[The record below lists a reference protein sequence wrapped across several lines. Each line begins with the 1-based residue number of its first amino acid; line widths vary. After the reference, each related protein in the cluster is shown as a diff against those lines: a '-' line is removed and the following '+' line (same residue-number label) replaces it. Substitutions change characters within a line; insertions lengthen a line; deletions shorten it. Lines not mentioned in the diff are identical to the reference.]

1 VSSQLFVMKT
11 KIKTRFSNIQQFSYL
26 LSSNATN
33 GAMEG
38 SNQPDANSR
47 QQNHFEAVFMFLL
60 LSLFLLSGCNSVSNG
75 ESNILRELRAT
86 ELILNGNSEF
96 VQTSYFFYPS
106 TMRMVNIDDLPNWN
120 EAIKDVRR
128 LSLLSMWPD
137 RFDQDKQTELISD
150 LEAKE
155 NFSIY
160 AEMDDKYSN
169 FKLLGRKNG
178 SEAVLIYNDSTVN
191 YVIHL
196 LGKINYV
203 KLMKLSADLQE
214 METKGTGME
223 FLTKAMGEDK
233 NRAAS
238 RRRYYDRRKKIEAA
252 EQLRKDS
259 IEAATQAIENHIT
272 E

>member
-1 VSSQLFVMKT
+1 MKT
-11 KIKTRFSNIQQFSYL
+11 KIKTRFSNVQPFC
-26 LSSNATN
+26 NWFPFTATN
-33 GAMEG
+33 GAMKE
-38 SNQPDANSR
+38 SKQPEARNK
-47 QQNHFEAVFMFLL
+47 QQIQFEAVFMFLL
-60 LSLFLLSGCNSVSNG
+60 LSMFLLSGCNSVSNG

-106 TMRMVNIDDLPNWN
+106 TMRMVNIDNLPNWN
-120 EAIKDVRR
+120 EAIKEVRR
-128 LSLLSMWPD
+128 LSVLSMWSD
-137 RFDQDKQTELISD
+137 RFDQAKQTEIVGA

-191 YVIHL
+191 YVVHL

-203 KLMKLSADLQE
+203 KLMKLSADLRE
-214 METKGTGME
+214 METKGTGIE
-223 FLTKAMGEDK
+223 FLTKAMGKDK

-238 RRRYYDRRKKIEAA
+238 RRRYYDRRKKREAA

-259 IEAATQAIENHIT
+259 IEAANQAIENLIT

>member
-1 VSSQLFVMKT
+1 MKT
-11 KIKTRFSNIQQFSYL
+11 KIKTRFSI
-26 LSSNATN
+26 
-33 GAMEG
+33 GAMKG
-38 SNQPDANSR
+38 SKQPDASSK
-47 QQNHFEAVFMFLL
+47 QQIQFEAVFMFLL
-60 LSLFLLSGCNSVSNG
+60 LSMFVLSGCNSVSNG
-75 ESNILRELRAT
+75 ESNVLRELRAT
-86 ELILNGNSEF
+86 ELILNGRSEF

-106 TMRMVNIDDLPNWN
+106 TMRMVNVDNLPNWN

-128 LSLLSMWPD
+128 LSVLSMWSD
-137 RFDQDKQTELISD
+137 RFDQAKQTEIISD

-155 NFSIY
+155 NFSVY

-191 YVIHL
+191 YVVHL

-203 KLMKLSADLQE
+203 KLMKLSADLRE
-214 METKGTGME
+214 VETKGTGIE

-238 RRRYYDRRKKIEAA
+238 RRRGHSSNRKP
-252 EQLRKDS
+252 D
-259 IEAATQAIENHIT
+259 NGVD
-272 E
+272 